1 VRPMLRSCRSI
12 LAVALVLVVSAC
24 GNTATTGNQ
33 LRGYVG
39 QDQTSVSFLQLVRTG
54 DELSGTDNVTDF
66 QGSGGP
72 FTSSVA
78 ISGHQQG
85 DAVTLMFGQQSVSG
99 SFTTGSTLLL
109 GMSDPVLGFHTLR
122 LHPGTAAD
130 YQSAVARLAQWN
142 QHPVGPPPS
151 SS

>member
-1 VRPMLRSCRSI
+1 M
-12 LAVALVLVVSAC
+12 
-24 GNTATTGNQ
+24 
-33 LRGYVG
+33 
-39 QDQTSVSFLQLVRTG
+39 SFLQLVRTG

-109 GMSDPVLGFHTLR
+109 GMSDPV
-122 LHPGTAAD
+122 HPGTAAD